1 MPNTKQIKMEDM
13 SVAYLRAL
21 CAANGY
27 TLKNE
32 EHDNDGVDITVKCKG
47 KPADDSLRVSP
58 SFDVQLK
65 SSSSPSLINVNEDGS
80 VTYKL
85 EVKNYNILIDPDRFN
100 PIILVVLVMKE
111 NEDDW
116 LEQTVDYLKMTKCAY
131 WISLK
136 GLEHSNNT
144 ERKTITIPANHVLSR
159 ESLKDIMIK
168 VSKDED
174 LL

>member
-1 MPNTKQIKMEDM
+1 MPNTKQLRMEDM

-32 EHDNDGVDITVKCKG
+32 EHDNDGIDITVKCKG
-47 KPADDSLRVSP
+47 QPAVDCIRKSP

-65 SSSSPSLINVNEDGS
+65 SSASPNIVKINNDGS

-85 EVKNYNILIDPDRFN
+85 EVKNYNVLIDPKRFN
-100 PIILVVLVMKE
+100 PIILIVFVMEEDEE
-111 NEDDW
+111 NW
-116 LEQTVDYLKMTKCAY
+116 IEQTLDYLKLTKCAY

-136 GLEHSNNT
+136 GLEPSNLVS
-144 ERKTITIPANHVLSR
+144 RKSITIPADHVLSK
-159 ESLKDIMIK
+159 ESLRDIMIK
-168 VSKDED
+168 VSNDEE
-174 LL
+174 L